1 MEYPMIHI
9 CYRVMDLTASENFY
23 RDAFGFE
30 IARKKDYPEGRF
42 TLSYMTSAGLPFE
55 LELTYNYDQP
65 EPYVIG
71 NGYSHLAVAVTDL
84 EASHQHHTAMG
95 LPVTPLNVSMTVSV
109 VSISVSLVIGTLKNL
124 VSSPGA
130 KDSVPLTGR

>member
-9 CYRVMDLTASENFY
+9 CYRVIDLVASESFY

-30 IARKKDYPEGRF
+30 VSRKKDYPEGRF

-55 LELTYNYDQP
+55 LELTYNYDQT
-65 EPYVIG
+65 EPYIIG

-84 EASHQHHTAMG
+84 ESSHQHHTNMG
-95 LPVTPLNVSMTVSV
+95 LQVTPMKGLTAGQPRFYFVTDPDGYRIEV
-109 VSISVSLVIGTLKNL
+109 VRRMSL
-124 VSSPGA
+124 
-130 KDSVPLTGR
+130 

>member
-9 CYRVMDLTASENFY
+9 CYRVMDLNASESFY

-30 IARKKDYPEGRF
+30 ISRKKDYPDGGF

-55 LELTYNYDQP
+55 LELTYNYDQE

-71 NGYSHLAVAVTDL
+71 NGYSHLAVGVADLEGSHQKHQEMGLEITPLKGLTEGNPRFYFVTDPDGYRV
-84 EASHQHHTAMG
+84 E
-95 LPVTPLNVSMTVSV
+95 VVRRTV
-109 VSISVSLVIGTLKNL
+109 
-124 VSSPGA
+124 
-130 KDSVPLTGR
+130 

>member
-84 EASHQHHTAMG
+84 EASHRHHTAMG
-95 LPVTPLNVSMTVSV
+95 LPVTPLKGLTAGQPRFYFVTDPDGYRVEV
-109 VSISVSLVIGTLKNL
+109 VRRMSL
-124 VSSPGA
+124 
-130 KDSVPLTGR
+130 